1 MADPLRDLGT
11 FAEDLIQICSTTWW
25 PFPTE
30 GASWLLVPHTLGC
43 PFEAEPT
50 KVGLRNSL

>member
-1 MADPLRDLGT
+1 MAEPLRDLGT

-50 KVGLRNSL
+50 KAGLSNSL